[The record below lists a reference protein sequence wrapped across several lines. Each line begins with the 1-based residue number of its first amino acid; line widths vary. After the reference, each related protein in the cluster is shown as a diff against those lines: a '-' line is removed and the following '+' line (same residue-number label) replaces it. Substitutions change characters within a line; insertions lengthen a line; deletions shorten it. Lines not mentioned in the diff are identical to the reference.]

1 MNPTLLHIWGPF
13 SIHAYG
19 FLIALGSCVAV
30 FLAKYDQKLKRIC
43 SFEDFLTAVQLI
55 VVFGYLGGRIL
66 CLTSETWQGGHELW
80 TIFKFWEPG
89 LSIQGAIIGVAITLF
104 SFVKIKKIDFFPFI
118 DRIAIYA
125 PLVQSFGRLGCFFAG
140 CCYGQQTN
148 LCFAVTYN
156 HPDHM
161 APLNIPLHP
170 TQLYSAGLL
179 FLIFLLLYFYVQKKN
194 VPAGFIFFLYLI
206 LVSTERF
213 IVDFFRWDQTWT
225 TNEGFLAIFS
235 INQWISLGI
244 ITFGLLG
251 TLALYFFTKHKKSKL
266 KQ

>member
-1 MNPTLLHIWGPF
+1 MNPILLHIWGPF

-19 FLIALGSCVAV
+19 FFIALGACIAV
-30 FLAKYDQKLKRIC
+30 FLAKYDQRLKQIC

-66 CLTSETWQGGHELW
+66 CLTSETLEGNHDVWSLL
-80 TIFKFWEPG
+80 KFWEPG
-89 LSIQGAIIGVAITLF
+89 LSVQGAIIGAAIAIF
-104 SFVKIKKIDFFPFI
+104 SFVKIKKIEFFPFI

-125 PLVQSFGRLGCFFAG
+125 PLVQGFGRIGCFFAG

-148 LCFAVTYN
+148 SWLSIMYN

-161 APLNIPLHP
+161 APLHIPLHP
-170 TQLYSAGLL
+170 TQLYSSALL
-179 FLIFLLLYFYVQKKN
+179 FSIFVLFYFYVQKKN
-194 VPAGFIFFLYLI
+194 ILAGSIFFLYLV

-213 IVDFFRWDQTWT
+213 VVEFFRWDQTWIT
-225 TNEGFLAIFS
+225 EKGLLSIFS
-235 INQWISLGI
+235 TNQWISLII

-251 TLALYFFTKHKKSKL
+251 IAILYRFKKYK
-266 KQ
+266 K